1 MTNKMRSLLTVLGVI
16 IGVTAVVL
24 LVSIGEGA
32 RKMISDEFSGLGTN
46 ILALFPGKTS
56 REGGMHMGASTVRK
70 IVYDDAG
77 ILERRSQFIQH
88 AVPVMI
94 GTAWV
99 KYQGKTRDTYIVGT
113 TEPYFDIRNLYI
125 DTGRRITEADNEARR
140 RVCVL
145 GRTVK
150 YDVFGDKNALG
161 EIVTVGDGKF
171 RVVGIMKKK
180 GVALGFDIDDLV
192 FIPISASR
200 DLFDTDALFNVT
212 IKVKSVG
219 DVAQAKRDILQI
231 MKRRHAN
238 RDDFTILSQDEMMA
252 AMGKVLN
259 ILTGVLA
266 GIAAISL
273 IVGGIGIMNVMLIS
287 IKERTR
293 EIGIRKA
300 VGARDRDILMQFLLE
315 AVLLSMI
322 GGIGGIVLSLAI
334 ALFLMTFVEAVPVK
348 LTYWSMALA
357 FLFSAMVGVF
367 FGVYPAR
374 KAAESD
380 PIVALRYE

>member
-1 MTNKMRSLLTVLGVI
+1 MRSLLTVLGVI

-77 ILERRSQFIQH
+77 IIERRSPFIQH

-99 KYQGKTRDTYIVGT
+99 KYRGKTRDTYIVGT

-125 DTGRRITEADNEARR
+125 DIGRRITEADNEARR

-150 YDVFGDKNALG
+150 HDVFGDKNALG

-192 FIPISASR
+192 FVPISASR

-212 IKVKSVG
+212 IKVKNES
-219 DVAQAKRDILQI
+219 DVARAKRDIMQI

-238 RDDFTILSQDEMMA
+238 RDDFTILSQDEMLA

-315 AVLLSMI
+315 SVLLSMV
-322 GGIGGIVLSLAI
+322 GGIGGILLSLAI

-374 KAAESD
+374 KASQSD

>member
-1 MTNKMRSLLTVLGVI
+1 MLGVI
-16 IGVTAVVL
+16 IGVTAVIL

-77 ILERRSQFIQH
+77 IIERRSPHVRH
-88 AVPVMI
+88 AVPVMM

-99 KYQGKTRDTYIVGT
+99 KYLGKTRDTYVVGV
-113 TEPYFDIRNLYI
+113 TEPYFDIRNLVI
-125 DTGRRITEADNEARR
+125 DVGHRITEADNDARR

-150 YDVFGDKNALG
+150 HDIFGDKNPLG
-161 EIVTVGDGKF
+161 EIVTVGDGKY

-192 FIPISASR
+192 FIPISAAR
-200 DLFDTDALFNVT
+200 ELFDTDALFNVT
-212 IKVKSVG
+212 IKVTSEA
-219 DVAQAKRDILQI
+219 DAALAKRDIMQI

-238 RDDFTILSQDEMMA
+238 REDFTVLSQDEMMA

-300 VGARDRDILMQFLLE
+300 VGARDRDILMQFLIE
-315 AVLLSMI
+315 SVLLSMI
-322 GGIGGIVLSLAI
+322 GGMGGIVLSLSI
-334 ALFLMTFVEAVPVK
+334 ALFLMAFVEAVPIK
-348 LTYWSMALA
+348 LTFWSMALA

-367 FGVYPAR
+367 FGVYPAK
-374 KAAESD
+374 KAAQSD